1 MIYSMT
7 GFGSGRV
14 EAPNLA
20 VVVEAKT
27 VNHRYLD
34 VHVRLPSE
42 FQRLE
47 GVVRKAVSDTLRRGR
62 VDLFIKI
69 DLTREKFRM
78 EANPALISS
87 YVELLDELRAKFPI
101 QGELTLESISKL
113 PGAITVSNENLGAE
127 EVDLVSGHL
136 EEATRAALG
145 QVKEMRMKEGASL
158 VRDLDDRIDNIRTNL
173 KTIEN
178 GADALLQHH
187 RESLLA
193 RVAELAP
200 DLKVDSNRLEVEAL
214 MSAEKS
220 DIAEETTR
228 LESHLD
234 QFRDLKTRDEETGK
248 RMDFLLQEM
257 NREVTTIL
265 SKTSGLKQAGTRIG
279 EAAIEIK
286 VEIDKLRE
294 QAQNIE

>member
-200 DLKVDSNRLEVEAL
+200 DLKVDNNRLEVEAL

>member
-7 GFGSGRV
+7 GFGSGRI

-20 VVVEAKT
+20 VSVEAKT

-42 FQRLE
+42 FQSLE

-62 VDLFIKI
+62 VDLFVKI
-69 DLTREKFRM
+69 GLTREKIRM
-78 EANPALISS
+78 ETNPALISS
-87 YVELLDELRAKFPI
+87 YVELMDELRAKHPI
-101 QGELTLESISKL
+101 EGGLTLESISKL
-113 PGAITVSNENLGAE
+113 PGAITVSNENLTAE
-127 EVDLVSGHL
+127 EMSKVSGHL
-136 EEATRAALG
+136 EEATLAALQ

-158 VRDLDDRIDNIRTNL
+158 LRDLDNRIGKIRTNL
-173 KTIEN
+173 ETIEN

-187 RESLLA
+187 RESLLTRA
-193 RVAELAP
+193 AELAP

-214 MSAEKS
+214 FYAEKS

-228 LESHLD
+228 LESHLK
-234 QFRDLKTRDEETGK
+234 QFGDLKTRDEETGK
-248 RMDFLLQEM
+248 RRDFLLQEM

-265 SKTSGLKQAGTRIG
+265 SKTSGLNHAGIRIG

-294 QAQNIE
+294 QVQNIE